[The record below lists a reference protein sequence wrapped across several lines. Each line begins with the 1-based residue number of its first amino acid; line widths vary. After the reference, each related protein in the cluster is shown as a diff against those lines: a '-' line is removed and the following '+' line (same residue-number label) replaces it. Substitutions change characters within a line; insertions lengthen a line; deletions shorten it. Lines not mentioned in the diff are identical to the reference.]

1 MQRDMKQFFDQMRL
15 QNSKKPLPILSFPSV
30 SLMGVTVREMT
41 SLPGLQSKG
50 MKLVAEAVDA
60 AACVSM
66 MDLSVEAEAFGA
78 QIRRSEDEVPTVVGA
93 LVEDEEQAEALQIP
107 AVGAGRTGL
116 YVEEIRKA
124 CELIT
129 DRPVLAGVIG
139 PFSLAGRLMD
149 VTEIMVACYTQPDAV
164 HTVMKKACAFL
175 KEYML
180 AYREAGANGVVIAE
194 PLTGMLSPALAEEF
208 SEPYVREL
216 IASVRDDHF
225 AVVYHNCGNNVA
237 DMASSIFRVGADA
250 YHFGNAVDMRRIL
263 PLADPNTLIMGNV
276 DPAGQFLNGTP
287 ESIREETLKL
297 MEDCCPLYPNFVI
310 SSGCD
315 IPPAAKW
322 ENIHAFFAAAEEYY
336 RR

>member
-237 DMASSIFRVGADA
+237 DMAASIFRVGADA